1 MMNFLLVITYII
13 PILLVIGVIVW
24 FLVKLD
30 EHLKNM
36 RQIKMLGVRLS
47 KDAIT
52 LPVRL
57 HAYERVVLLLERITP
72 ANMLLRISSSG
83 FTAAEYHQV
92 LLSEIRNE
100 FNHNMSQQV
109 YMSDVAWQ
117 QVKQTREEVV
127 NMVNRTYHELPEGA
141 RGTDL
146 AKRILESIL
155 VSDVDPTAA
164 AIQAVKQELREVF

>member
-1 MMNFLLVITYII
+1 MNFMSIFFSILPFLLLTA
-13 PILLVIGVIVW
+13 VIVW
-24 FLVKLD
+24 FLIMLEK
-30 EHLKNM
+30 HLKNM
-36 RQIKMLGVRLS
+36 RQIRMLGVRLS

-72 ANMLLRISSSG
+72 ANMLLRVSSQG
-83 FTAAEYHQV
+83 LTAAEYHQV

-109 YMSDVAWQ
+109 YMSDTVWQ

-127 NMVNRTYHELPEGA
+127 NLVNRMYHELPENS

-146 AKRILESIL
+146 AKRILETIL

-164 AIQAVKQELREVF
+164 AIHAVKQEMKEVF

>member
-1 MMNFLLVITYII
+1 MNSFLIFTYII
-13 PILLVIGVIVW
+13 PVLLVIAVLVW
-24 FLVKLD
+24 FLVMLEK
-30 EHLKNM
+30 HLKNM
-36 RQIKMLGVRLS
+36 RQIRMLGVRLH

-72 ANMLLRISSSG
+72 ANMLLRVSSVG
-83 FTAAEYHQV
+83 QTASEYHQV

-109 YMSDVAWQ
+109 YMSDAVWQ
-117 QVKQTREEVV
+117 QVRQTREEVV
-127 NMVNRTYHELPEGA
+127 NLINRTYHELPEGA
-141 RGTDL
+141 RGADL

-155 VSDVDPTAA
+155 VSEADPTAA
-164 AIQAVKQELREVF
+164 AIQAVKQEMREVF